1 MSEVFFGIAIAS
13 VVWGIVSAVAMAS
26 YVSRRGHRISLLF
39 FRLLIF
45 KYIHQYSEIT
55 TQEKGKPGAWFYS
68 YLASMNLA
76 LVCAII
82 GAVLK

>member
-1 MSEVFFGIAIAS
+1 MSNLLYGIAIAG
-13 VVWGIVSAVAMAS
+13 VIWGIVSAIVMAS
-26 YVSRRGHRISLLF
+26 YISKRGHKVSMIF

-55 TQEKGKPGAWFYS
+55 TQENGKPGIWFYS
-68 YLASMNLA
+68 YITSMNIA
-76 LVCAII
+76 LVCVII

>member
-1 MSEVFFGIAIAS
+1 MSNVFFGIAIAS
-13 VVWGIVSAVAMAS
+13 VVWGIVSAIAMAS
-26 YVSRRGHRISLLF
+26 YISQRGYKISFLF

-55 TQEKGKPGAWFYS
+55 TRESGKPGPWFYS
-68 YLASMNLA
+68 YITSMNLA

>member
-1 MSEVFFGIAIAS
+1 MSNVFFGLAIVSVFWGTVSAIAIAS
-13 VVWGIVSAVAMAS
+13 YISS
-26 YVSRRGHRISLLF
+26 RGHKINILF

-45 KYIHQYSEIT
+45 RYIQQYYEIT
-55 TQEKGKPGAWFYS
+55 TQENGRPGVWFYS
-68 YLASMNLA
+68 YITSMNLA

>member
-1 MSEVFFGIAIAS
+1 MSNVFFGIAVAS
-13 VVWGIVSAVAMAS
+13 VVWGIVSAIAMAS
-26 YVSRRGHRISLLF
+26 YISRRGHKISILL

-45 KYIHQYSEIT
+45 KYIHQYYEIT
-55 TQEKGKPGAWFYS
+55 TQENGKPGTWFYS
-68 YLASMNLA
+68 YITSMNLA

>member
-1 MSEVFFGIAIAS
+1 MSNVFFGIAIGR
-13 VVWGIVSAVAMAS
+13 VVWGLLSAIVMAS
-26 YVSRRGHRISLLF
+26 YISRRDHKINILL

-45 KYIHQYSEIT
+45 NYIHQYYEIT
-55 TQEKGKPGAWFYS
+55 TQEDGKPGAWFHS
-68 YLASMNLA
+68 YITSMNLA

>member
-1 MSEVFFGIAIAS
+1 MGNYISCS
-13 VVWGIVSAVAMAS
+13 NGIVYSK
-26 YVSRRGHRISLLF
+26 RGHRINLLF

-45 KYIHQYSEIT
+45 RYIHQYSEIT
-55 TQEKGKPGAWFYS
+55 TQENGRPGAWFYS
-68 YLASMNLA
+68 YIASMNLA